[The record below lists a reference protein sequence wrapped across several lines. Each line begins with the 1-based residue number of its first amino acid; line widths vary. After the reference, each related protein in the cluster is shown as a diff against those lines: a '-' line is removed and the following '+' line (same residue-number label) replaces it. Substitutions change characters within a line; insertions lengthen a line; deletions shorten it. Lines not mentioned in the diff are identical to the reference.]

1 MSDRRFFVTRNRAQA
16 GICTGKSLTA
26 DRSDNSGRRD
36 EVSRLTEVFRAEAEF
51 VWRVVRRFGVP
62 EADAEDAVQE
72 VFLVVAKRLEGYEER
87 GALRAW
93 LVAIA
98 RQVAQHAQRARFRHE
113 RKVQALHASEPHDD
127 PERRL
132 EHSEA
137 LAFVNAFL
145 AELDRDQAMVFYLA
159 DVEGMAVPEIAAS
172 LGIKLNTAYG
182 RLRLAR
188 VAFEKKVANR

>member
-1 MSDRRFFVTRNRAQA
+1 V

-26 DRSDNSGRRD
+26 QRSDKTGPQD
-36 EVSRLTEVFRAEAEF
+36 EAVRLTDVFRAEAEF

-72 VFLVVAKRLEGYEER
+72 VFLVVAKRLDAYEER

-113 RKVQALHASEPHDD
+113 RKVQALPEREPHHD
-127 PERRL
+127 PEQRL
-132 EHSEA
+132 AQNEA

-159 DVEGMAVPEIAAS
+159 DVEGLGVPEIAAS

-188 VAFEKKVANR
+188 VAFEKKVAKHR

>member
-1 MSDRRFFVTRNRAQA
+1 M
-16 GICTGKSLTA
+16 TA
-26 DRSDNSGRRD
+26 DRSGKSGPGD
-36 EVSRLTEVFRAEAEF
+36 DVSRVTDVFRAEAEF

-72 VFLVVAKRLEGYEER
+72 VFLVVAKRLDAYEER
-87 GALRAW
+87 GALRPW
-93 LVAIA
+93 LVSIA
-98 RQVAQHAQRARFRHE
+98 RQVAQHARRARFRHE
-113 RKVQALHASEPHDD
+113 RKVQALPASESHDD

-132 EHSEA
+132 AQNEA

-159 DVEGMAVPEIAAS
+159 DVEGLGVPEIAAS
-172 LGIKLNTAYG
+172 LGVKLNTAYG

-188 VAFEKKVANR
+188 VAFEKKVAEQR